1 MGPQDKVMVLSGGE
15 LMEFDTPANLLR
27 NPDSYFTSMVQE
39 YGETVAAALTKQ
51 AMDKEANPSPA
62 PRPPPSVE
70 EAPAEVSDAG
80 EARP

>member
-1 MGPQDKVMVLSGGE
+1 
-15 LMEFDTPANLLR
+15 MEFDTPANLLR

-62 PRPPPSVE
+62 PRPPPTVE
-70 EAPAEVSDAG
+70 EAPVEVSDRTVRKG
-80 EARP
+80 ETHPPPPDSS